1 MSSSLIN
8 NDLDSITNKLEMSSL
23 EDKVTTLISTPIISA
38 ESISTESISTE
49 SISTESIST
58 ESISTPT
65 IINPSKMLV
74 DIITIQKIKEEK
86 ANIWDNSIYKDLPPL
101 QANNVGNV
109 GEMLIQKICEELKIN
124 SKIDGTKTKQIGGG
138 KEGDGKIKSKSVE
151 VKTAHLGSSSPS
163 FQHELG
169 ETPWNTDY
177 IIFIDISPTD
187 VYITIF
193 KNFTEEEYVKKIK
206 CDPYFPTK
214 SISRRKGGGNFKLD
228 TSIKI
233 NENCVKNG
241 YSIKIKDNNINEIG
255 LFINKMIM

>member
-1 MSSSLIN
+1 MTSVLSLIN

-23 EDKVTTLISTPIISA
+23 EDKVTTSNSTPTNSTPII
-38 ESISTESISTE
+38 T
-49 SISTESIST
+49 
-58 ESISTPT
+58 
-65 IINPSKMLV
+65 NPSKMLV

-86 ANIWDNSIYKDLPPL
+86 ANIWENSIYKDLPPL

-138 KEGDGKIKSKSVE
+138 KEGDGKINSKSVE

-193 KNFTEEEYVKKIK
+193 KNFSEEEYIKKDFK
-206 CDPYFPTK
+206 CVPYFPTK
-214 SISRRKGGGNFKLD
+214 SITRRKGGGNFKLD

-255 LFINKMIM
+255 LFINKIII